1 MDLVHRYMRIYV
13 TWPKKHRKEF
23 LSWDKAPH
31 NGTMELTSP
40 FSTGINP
47 DMNQLTMYNLTSDE
61 FGVFLEGRTVTATAG
76 FYNADATAK
85 NGGQI
90 TKGTIKSSTPMAQD
104 GVDRTVQVNFNHFP
118 DISGDVLKVRKV
130 TKVRVTQTKNTRK
143 KASGKSATD
152 RIRQY
157 NQKKT
162 KELNAW
168 LRSNPNATSHDR
180 GIERK
185 KIAAQRKDY
194 ASKTRKKYTQTT
206 KQKKSKAKY
215 AKQIKYANLSFKKG
229 TYVSTAIRTI
239 AKKAKIPLGPVKLVY
254 NHRFAN
260 DYTVSG
266 KPINA
271 IKKLADIASTT
282 VYIYNGK
289 LYIREIT
296 TGQKA
301 KLHLTPETGL
311 LTHPTPSDDGSYS
324 GQKYE
329 AQSLMRKEIYVGALV
344 YVDDGIKNLGKC
356 VVLGGQREYT
366 SSSSTVTFQFVPLA
380 AYKKANESRLKKA
393 KAAADKDKAKAKLK
407 AKNEKAKDA
416 KQRKSVKSK
425 RANRQ
430 AKANKKK

>member
-13 TWPKKHRKEF
+13 TWPKHRKEF

-31 NGTMELTSP
+31 NTAMELTSP
-40 FSTGINP
+40 FSIGVKP
-47 DMNQLTMYNLTSDE
+47 DMNQLTMYNLTPDE
-61 FGVFLEGRTVTATAG
+61 FGCFLEGRSIKATAG

-104 GVDRTVQVNFNHFP
+104 GVDRTVQINFNHFP
-118 DISGDVLKVRKV
+118 DISADTIKVKKV
-130 TKVRVTQTKNTRK
+130 TKVRVKQTKNTRK

-152 RIRQY
+152 RIKQY

-162 KELNAW
+162 KELNSW
-168 LRSNPNATSHDR
+168 LKNNPNATAHDR
-180 GIERK
+180 GIKRK
-185 KIAAQRKDY
+185 NIARQRKAY
-194 ASKTRKKYTQTT
+194 ASRTRKRYTQTA

-229 TYVSTAIRTI
+229 TTVLTAIRSV
-239 AKKAKIPLGPVKLVY
+239 AKRAKVPLGPVKLVY
-254 NHRFAN
+254 NHKFAN

-282 VYIYNGK
+282 CYIYNGK

-311 LTHPTPSDDGSYS
+311 ITHPTPSDDGSYN

-329 AQSLMRKEIYVGALV
+329 VQSLMRKEIYVGALV

-380 AYKKANESRLKKA
+380 AYKKANATRLKKA
-393 KAAADKDKAKAKLK
+393 KTAVSKDKAKAKLK
-407 AKNEKAKDA
+407 EKNEKAKDA
-416 KQRKSVKSK
+416 KQRKSVKAK
-425 RANRQ
+425 RAARQ
-430 AKANKKK
+430 TKAKRKK